1 MDPGANVRHM
11 VKFVTDSRRALNLN
25 WRVCVDTE
33 NRLIL
38 FPREDTMSD
47 SRSSVMGGSYDRP
60 ADTSARIQFRRALT
74 LTGMTLVMPGSAQL
88 VMGNKRIGRIAV
100 RVWLGFLA
108 LTALLLFM
116 WLNSRRTL
124 LSLVLDTPLMT
135 IGRWVLIAGAIAW
148 VALIVDAWRLGRP
161 LELRRNHRLW
171 MTGINSVL
179 CFVTAGTLFFAAHLV
194 SVQTSF
200 IDGVFVAHDV
210 SKAKNGR
217 YNVLLLGGDSG
228 PDRDGLRPDSLTV
241 ASIDGDTGRTVLIG
255 LPRNLQNVP
264 FPKGSVMA
272 KQFPNGFNGEG
283 QYLNAVNTW
292 ANDHA
297 SLFKEKNPGLKA
309 TMGAVEEITGLK
321 LNYYAMVNM
330 HGFSELVDAV
340 GGVRMNVRERTAI
353 GGIGSPIR
361 GWIEPGVQK
370 LTGDQALW
378 YSRSR
383 VQNDDFSRMG
393 RQKCVMN
400 AMLHQL
406 SPQKVLLNVEKIA
419 SSSKALL
426 TTNIPKSELD
436 VFVDLA
442 LKAKTQKISTVS
454 LVPPVIYTGNP
465 DFTKVRRLIDRAVDK
480 VEGRSSVKGGIT
492 RAKLSLPKAGD
503 ETKDPRKANQSS
515 DLGAAC

>member
-1 MDPGANVRHM
+1 
-11 VKFVTDSRRALNLN
+11 
-25 WRVCVDTE
+25 
-33 NRLIL
+33 
-38 FPREDTMSD
+38 MSD
-47 SRSSVMGGSYDRP
+47 VRSSVMGGSYARP

-74 LTGMTLVMPGSAQL
+74 LTAMTLLMPGSAQL
-88 VMGNKRIGRIAV
+88 VSGNKRIGRIAV
-100 RVWLGFLA
+100 RVWLGFLVVGGV
-108 LTALLLFM
+108 LLFLAM
-116 WLNSRRTL
+116 NSRKQL
-124 LSLVLDTPLMT
+124 LSLVLETPLLPV
-135 IGRWVLIAGAIAW
+135 GRWILIAGAIAW

-171 MTGINSVL
+171 MTGINSAL

-194 SVQTSF
+194 AVQTSF
-200 IDGVFVAHDV
+200 VGDVFNASTV
-210 SKAKNGR
+210 SKPQEGR

-228 PDRDGLRPDSLTV
+228 SGRSGLRPDSLTV
-241 ASIDGDTGRTVLIG
+241 ASIDKETGRTVLIG

-272 KQFPNGFNGEG
+272 KQFPDGFNGEG
-283 QYLNAVNTW
+283 QYLNAINTW

-309 TMGAVEEITGLK
+309 TMGAIEEITGLK

-330 HGFSELVDAV
+330 HGFSKLVDAV
-340 GGVRMNVRERTAI
+340 GGVRMDVQERTAI

-361 GWIEPGVQK
+361 GWIEAGEQT

-400 AMLHQL
+400 AMLRQL
-406 SPQKVLLNVEKIA
+406 SPQKVLFNVEKIA
-419 SSSKALL
+419 SSSKSLL
-426 TTNIPKSELD
+426 TTNIPKQDLD

-442 LKAKTQKISTVS
+442 LKAKTQKISSVS

-465 DFTKVRRLIDRAVDK
+465 DFAKVRRMIDRAIDRA
-480 VEGRSSVKGGIT
+480 EGRSSVPSGIT
-492 RAKLSLPKAGD
+492 KAKLSLPKTGD
-503 ETKDPRKANQSS
+503 DGRDPRKANHSS